1 MCDKAVDTHPT
12 ILKFVPDCYKTQE
25 ICDKA
30 VNRWFFLYVILFLI
44 GMKLEKCVTELLLK
58 ILFDSILP

>member
-12 ILKFVPDCYKTQE
+12 ILKFVPDCYKAQE

-30 VNRWFFLYVILFLI
+30 VNRWVFLYVILFLI